1 MSRCRELKRQKSP
14 RTEMTSASSGWRMS
28 GAPFIAD
35 YRYEGATGVSH
46 NPGQSS
52 GHKTHFSKFL
62 TAKNASDNFTE

>member
-1 MSRCRELKRQKSP
+1 
-14 RTEMTSASSGWRMS
+14 MTSASSGWRMS